1 MCRWRKC
8 RQLRPA
14 LARAIYRFILWLA
27 GGIGAV
33 ITMSGVDSP
42 FVSAEAA
49 ALGARCRFCGA
60 GCGVSVNEA
69 MSTQSAPCRFG
80 RLFCGLLTERL
91 PRYVNVASRGVPS

>member
-60 GCGVSVNEA
+60 GCGVSVNVCGEA
-69 MSTQSAPCRFG
+69 TKENQKKARSHDG
-80 RLFCGLLTERL
+80 G
-91 PRYVNVASRGVPS
+91 ASDV